1 MTEQWTWAPYK
12 RVKEAAEEL
21 KGLIRARYP
30 NAEFR
35 LARSVDDRRSWNLWT
50 VVDVEDPDE
59 VGDLVIDREVNML
72 VEEHIPIH
80 VIPTRGRARFTRQLP
95 DVARRTG

>member
-1 MTEQWTWAPYK
+1 MKEQWVWAPYK

-30 NAEFR
+30 DAEFT
-35 LARSVDDRRSWNLWT
+35 LARSADDRRSWNLWT
-50 VVDVEDPDE
+50 KVNVEDPDE
-59 VGDLVIDREVNML
+59 VGDLVIDREINML

-80 VIPTRGRARFTRQLP
+80 VIPTRSSARFTRQLP
-95 DVARRTG
+95 ESVRRTG